1 MANERVPIYLIS
13 LIAGEKT
20 LADNATT
27 DVYGITVRVHSL
39 NVEEAIEQVRKVK
52 GLDSDHWKVSEA
64 INLSRARDSCLFCE
78 RLVHWPRR
86 PPA

>member
-1 MANERVPIYLIS
+1 MADERVPIYLIS

-20 LADNATT
+20 LADKATT

-39 NVEEAIEQVRKVK
+39 NVEAIAQVRKVK

-78 RLVHWPRR
+78 RLVNWPRR